1 MGIKEDIDTLDTK
14 LRQLKIEYEQYFAK
28 LLKREPTGLRD
39 EVEGLILRY
48 TNQPIP
54 TTALR
59 FRFNTLVAR
68 YASYKQYWT
77 RVLRGIEEGVYEK
90 GLKTVGIKTGISGP
104 SRQVEEKRLRDIY
117 QLYIEVRKRCNEP
130 VIGYNGFI
138 QTITREVEK
147 VKEEYRCSNVDYRIT
162 IKDGKAQIIVIPAKY
177 HTPWG

>member
-28 LLKREPTGLRD
+28 LLKREPRGLRD

-48 TNQPIP
+48 SNHPIP

-59 FRFNTLVAR
+59 FRFNALVAR
-68 YASYKQYWT
+68 YTSYKQYWT
-77 RVLRGIEEGVYEK
+77 RVLREIEEGAYEK
-90 GLKTVGIKTGISGP
+90 GLKEAGLSGP
-104 SRQVEEKRLRDIY
+104 SRPVEEERLKGIY

-138 QTITREVEK
+138 QAIAKEAEK
-147 VKEEYRCSNVDYRIT
+147 VKEEHRCSNVDYRIT
-162 IKDGKAQIIVIPAKY
+162 IKDGKAQVIVIPASGNVKSS
-177 HTPWG
+177 P